1 MNFHSEI
8 GTTPRIA
15 VAALSGYRIL
25 DLLKST
31 PIQQELSPDEFEEAV
46 YLTQQPWAARHPD
59 HVFRA
64 AWKNLRGDQK
74 TPGLQEILRCLADEF
89 LQLQHG
95 RAHVKIGV
103 FGTWQQSVVSRV
115 SGQPI
120 QAARWAYAQ
129 SHGAPWQAKKKNNQ
143 IDNVSP
149 LLRPWDGAVEDYIR
163 REGVHETHLHLN
175 GSTHAENCWLL
186 ALQNIDKEV
195 AELSKKIQKKSDHEA
210 VRVRELCLQINPAL
224 RPVELRRQL
233 KLARCLRCWLKFA
246 ADTQLDFCSVVPMDL
261 PRSMEDWPDRPLP
274 MSLKDAHAAEAIEAE
289 VVWMTRLLEC
299 LKDRPDH
306 WIERLFFTYVLLQNQ
321 YYQILV
327 QGESQYGFDQ
337 FQRFTFAPFRWAAEE
352 HFSHRMKLMHGE
364 HKDWSRT
371 AKLEGRFSPKE
382 TAVKNS
388 ELLKDI
394 LVAYLRYLRANLQLT
409 PVWQE
414 TKDKKFQGSLWSI
427 LRMLEPLTSQIAAQ
441 DRRVHRLALVAHFI
455 KQSWDGAGPYRHHSL
470 RRNLD
475 GKADALAETLN
486 RWPKLRTWVRGID
499 AASNELDAP
508 AEVFAVCYRTCQRAG
523 LTHRTYH
530 AGEDFV
536 HLMSGIRAMLDAVEL
551 LDLRDG
557 DRLGHGTAMGIDPQ
571 LWLTRSPQT
580 MLVQQGDWLLDQL
593 AAWKLLRDQPEHVGC
608 AQKLQRELASGA
620 SQVFVREMSA
630 STFEAAMDCR
640 GLDPRLVRRVLRNHG
655 ELPEDTASG
664 DCSADDAPP
673 WSVSSRERLEIDLIE
688 QSRARHPQ
696 ALALYWT
703 WHHDKALRQRTD
715 KTIKVQAS
723 VLNREELISLQQ
735 ALMRVLF
742 ERRVIV
748 ETLPSSNVRISLYE
762 QFSEH
767 HALRWMKAPGH
778 AVAGDPDVLVSLGSD
793 DPGIFAGDLSSEFY
807 HLYAVLRQEG
817 DSDQQALARLAQ
829 VNERGRQYAF
839 HSH

>member
-1 MNFHSEI
+1 MNHHSEI
-8 GTTPRIA
+8 GTTSRIA
-15 VAALSGYRIL
+15 VATLSGYRIL
-25 DLLKST
+25 DLLQST
-31 PIQQELSPDEFEEAV
+31 PIHQPLPPDKFEEAV

-74 TPGLQEILRCLADEF
+74 KPGLQEILCCLADEF

-95 RAHVKIGV
+95 RVHVKLDV

-143 IDNVSP
+143 LDNVSP

-195 AELSKKIQKKSDHEA
+195 AELSKKIQNKSDHEA

-233 KLARCLRCWLKFA
+233 KLARSLRCWLKFA
-246 ADTQLDFCSVVPMDL
+246 AETRLDFCSAVPMDL
-261 PRSMEDWPDRPLP
+261 PRNMEDWPDRPLP
-274 MSLKDAHAAEAIEAE
+274 MSLKDAFTAEVIEAE
-289 VVWMTRLLEC
+289 VVWMARLLAC
-299 LKDRPDH
+299 LKDQPGH
-306 WIERLFFTYVLLQNQ
+306 WVERLFFTYLLLQNQ

-337 FQRFTFAPFRWAAEE
+337 FQRFTFAPFRWTAEE
-352 HFSHRMKLMHGE
+352 HFSHRMNLMHGE
-364 HKDWSRT
+364 DKDWSRT
-371 AKLEGRFSPKE
+371 AKFEGRFAPKE

-388 ELLKDI
+388 ELFKDI
-394 LVAYLRYLRANLQLT
+394 LVAYLRYLRAKLRSA
-409 PVWQE
+409 PAGQE
-414 TKDKKFQGSLWSI
+414 TEDKKFPGNLSAI
-427 LRMLEPLTSQIAAQ
+427 LRMLKPLASQMTAQ
-441 DRRVHRLALVAHFI
+441 DRRVHHLALVAHFI
-455 KQSWDGAGPYRHHSL
+455 KSRWDGKGPYRHHAL
-470 RRNLD
+470 RDGLD
-475 GKADALAETLN
+475 RKADALAETLS
-486 RWPKLRTWVRGID
+486 RWPTLRDWVRGID

-580 MLVQQGDWLLDQL
+580 ILVEQGDWLLDQL

-608 AQKLQRELASGA
+608 AQRLQRELTTGA
-620 SQVFVREMSA
+620 SRVFAREMSA
-630 STFEAAMDCR
+630 STFESVMSCR
-640 GLDPRLVRRVLRNHG
+640 DLDPRLVRRVLRHRG
-655 ELPEDTASG
+655 ELPEDTAAG
-664 DCSADDAPP
+664 EFSADDAPP
-673 WSVSSRERLEIDLIE
+673 WSVSSRERLEIDLIQE
-688 QSRARHPQ
+688 SRAKHPQ

-703 WHHDKALRQRTD
+703 WHHDKELRQRTSNP
-715 KTIKVQAS
+715 IKVQANA
-723 VLNREELISLQQ
+723 LGIPQLTALQQ
-735 ALMRVLF
+735 ALMRELF
-742 ERRVIV
+742 QRRVIV
-748 ETLPSSNVRISLYE
+748 ETLPSSNVRISLYA
-762 QFSEH
+762 QFAEH

-778 AVAGDPDVLVSLGSD
+778 VVEGDPDVLVSLGSD

-817 DSDQQALARLAQ
+817 HSDQQALVRLAQ

-839 HSH
+839 HPH